1 MPGPVPK
8 RSEQRRRRNKDV
20 VEVERVEAQPG
31 VLYGPELGLPDV
43 HPLAAEWYE
52 SLRRSAQSVYFQPSD
67 WAQAKVWTDLLSRE
81 LKKAAKPSAVMIAA
95 WSSAA
100 AELLTTEGARRRLR
114 IEIERGPEVDK
125 DEEAAVAKLD
135 EYRRRLG
142 ASG

>member
-8 RSEQRRRRNKDV
+8 RSDQRRRRNKDV
-20 VEVERVEAQPG
+20 VEVEKVEATPG
-31 VLYGPELGLPDV
+31 VLRGPELDLPDV

-52 SLRRSAQSVYFQPSD
+52 SLRKSAQSVYFEPSD

-114 IEIERGPEVDK
+114 IEIARAENVDE
-125 DEEAAVAKLD
+125 DEEAAVTALD
-135 EYRRRLG
+135 EYRRRLS